1 MYTLFGLII
10 DEHDVY
16 AGYCNIGYIPNNEG
30 TDLQKLSKLIQ
41 MCSASSNGS
50 KLQWKQKFLYT
61 FHCPRVLSYV

>member
-30 TDLQKLSKLIQ
+30 TDL
-41 MCSASSNGS
+41 
-50 KLQWKQKFLYT
+50 
-61 FHCPRVLSYV
+61 

>member
-41 MCSASSNGS
+41 MCSAM
-50 KLQWKQKFLYT
+50 KAK
-61 FHCPRVLSYV
+61 VLIYFPLPKGVILRIIHYYLC